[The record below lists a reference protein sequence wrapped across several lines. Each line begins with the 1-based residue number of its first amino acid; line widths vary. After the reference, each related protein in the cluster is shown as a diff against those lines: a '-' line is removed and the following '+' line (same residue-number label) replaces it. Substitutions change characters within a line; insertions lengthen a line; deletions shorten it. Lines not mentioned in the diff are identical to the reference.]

1 MQFKKLAAIA
11 GSALMAGLA
20 LTGPVLA
27 TTVTQLGKVSD
38 MVSVTDSTVSFPMFV
53 IGASAATADVAGAVD
68 VAVNMASNA
77 VVTSS
82 VTSTIPGESVTGG
95 SKIATSGV
103 FLSPYANPQNV
114 KGIMTASD
122 IPSLLNGGTYSSS
135 SGGSYQ
141 YKQYLYIGGETTQT
155 SNYPS
160 VVFERP
166 TNENTP
172 RIAFKLPSTST
183 SKVWSYKL
191 TFSTPVSMSG
201 VTDDATLKSVI
212 QGTTLNMLGK
222 DFIISD
228 ATWVIGT
235 GITSVTL
242 LGGKNVVSVE
252 TGTPQTVS
260 LDSKDYTI
268 TLSGVAVQTVG
279 STTQYTALGDV
290 NGQQFQLKSGQTM
303 NLADGT
309 LIAAISVFQGK
320 TGAADF
326 AKIAIGANQLKLTST
341 GSVTK
346 GVAPVPELTSNI
358 VSSLAAGWSSLTMY
372 YIPTSTSWLA
382 TGSSLSDPLDT
393 FNIKFNSIIP
403 DFTDTANRQNILF
416 TPSGYNMMLTY
427 KNAADATGQMYSLYT
442 TDGTTWRWASSVT
455 TSPAYRDVVFDEGA
469 NITAVDQDYFVIQ
482 KAGFSHILQFI
493 SYTASTYTYTFTDEG
508 GNTITA
514 TGSSNAVN
522 DTADLIV
529 DGNAYGIFLI
539 DNTTKTI
546 NVDLNGNGAI
556 ARVLKGSSAPYYS
569 ALGTGPAT
577 NLGLEYSYLVP
588 KLMTTGQGGLYFYG
602 GNTGSGIS
610 FANQSVTLPAVG
622 TNATAKI
629 GLVPLR
635 VLNVSGTYY
644 LYNGENSLGTITASA
659 ITNFTATANS
669 GYMNFVTICGS
680 TTCNVGLGTSTTGV
694 LSDPGFVLVQEAE
707 QGGTTHNWLYLPIK
721 WGGSSNPRTYVGD
734 TLYSSDTNY
743 LDNPILGTSTQY
755 KGLTT
760 YGTLADHLGLNLG
773 GSATVS
779 YPDVFTYANVYLM
792 TPTGTI
798 SSGGTG
804 GTITTQQVL
813 PITADVIKLDT
824 DSDINS
830 VIQNNDVII
839 VGGPCINKIA
849 AQVLDKTF
857 PACGA
862 ESGIPENAALIKL
875 VADKFAT
882 GKTALLIAGWE
893 ADNTDLAARIVQTGF
908 PGATATQKAG
918 TEVTVTGTV
927 ASPSY
932 S

>member
-68 VAVNMASNA
+68 VAVNLASNA

-228 ATWVIGT
+228 ATWTIGT

-326 AKIAIGANQLKLTST
+326 AKIAIGANQLKLTSA

-403 DFTDTANRQNILF
+403 DFTDTTNRQNILF

-455 TSPAYRDVVFDEGA
+455 TAPAYRDVVFDEGA

-482 KAGFSHILQFI
+482 KAGFSHTLQFI

-508 GNTITA
+508 GNTITS
-514 TGSSNAVN
+514 TGSSNAIN

-529 DGNAYGIFLI
+529 DGNAYGIFLT

-556 ARVLKGSSAPYYS
+556 AGVAKGSSAPYYS
-569 ALGTGPAT
+569 AFGVGPAT
-577 NLGLEYSYLVP
+577 NLGKEYSYLVP
-588 KLMTTGQGGLYFYG
+588 KLMTTGQGGLYFYNG
-602 GNTGSGIS
+602 MSSTFN
-610 FANQSVTLPAVG
+610 
-622 TNATAKI
+622 NATTTAQYPKI
-629 GLVPLR
+629 GLVGLNVTFGATSATLR
-635 VLNVSGTYY
+635 VGTGATTWTI
-644 LYNGENSLGTITASA
+644 NPNS
-659 ITNFTATANS
+659 ITNMTGDSTS
-669 GYMNFVTICGS
+669 GYMDLLSNCSASGAIWNCSFSI
-680 TTCNVGLGTSTTGV
+680 GTSSTGI
-694 LSDPGFVLVQEAE
+694 LTDPGFVLVQEAE
-707 QGGTTHNWLYLPIK
+707 QGGTAHNWLYLPVK
-721 WGGSSNPRTYVGD
+721 WGGSSNPRTYIGD
-734 TLYSSDTNY
+734 TLYSDDTNY

-792 TPTGTI
+792 TSSGTI

-804 GTITTQQVL
+804 GTMTTQQVL

-830 VIQNNDVII
+830 VITNNDVIV

-849 AQVLDKTF
+849 AQVLGKTF